1 VGDGAGV
8 TYGVGGM
15 SCGGC
20 VASVTK
26 AVEKLGV
33 KAQVDLAGG
42 KVTVQ
47 GAADEVA
54 VKKAVEGAG
63 FDFLGRT

>member
-1 VGDGAGV
+1 VGEAVGV

-33 KAQVDLAGG
+33 TAAVDLAAGT
-42 KVTVQ
+42 VTVR
-47 GAADEVA
+47 GAADEAA

-63 FDFLGRT
+63 FDFLGRA

>member
-1 VGDGAGV
+1 MGEAV
-8 TYGVGGM
+8 YGVGGM

-33 KAQVDLAGG
+33 KVQVDLGSG
-42 KVTVQ
+42 DVKVE
-47 GAADEVA
+47 GAAAEGD
-54 VKKAVEGAG
+54 VKKAVEAAG
-63 FDFLGRT
+63 FDFLGRR